1 MSFRCSCEANK
12 RWFGK
17 RWPRNVAWSGPVS
30 ARRRAGEKEFSG
42 RACSSPPG
50 QRSSSPFSCR
60 VSPAREASDE
70 GGGVPAY
77 RGANARAWPQVLAE
91 ERWDCWQPEVCAI
104 ENTTFCFLCSLRGVF
119 LKHLLLSV
127 AGTADGTHLDS
138 VGHGCAND
146 LMEKF
151 RFFGLFSSLPPAGCP
166 ALGRWEAMRR
176 FHYFFNSFFK
186 SPAVSAASS
195 SFQSVST
202 FLRKGAARQILGKP
216 AAQREGSEIYEGWQ
230 RCNRVS

>member
-91 ERWDCWQPEVCAI
+91 EQLGLLAAGGVRHRKYH
-104 ENTTFCFLCSLRGVF
+104 FLLPLFFTWGF

-138 VGHGCAND
+138 VRHGCAND

-176 FHYFFNSFFK
+176 FHYFFNSF
-186 SPAVSAASS
+186 
-195 SFQSVST
+195 
-202 FLRKGAARQILGKP
+202 
-216 AAQREGSEIYEGWQ
+216 
-230 RCNRVS
+230 